1 MNGFYNVIKPIGW
14 SSSDLV
20 IKIRNLL
27 RRQLGKKVKVG
38 HLGTLDPLATGVLGV
53 AVGSATKLFDYFLTK
68 RKTYIATC
76 VLGKMTDTLDQG
88 GEVVERAEVPSLSDE
103 LIANTL
109 LSFIGDIDQIP
120 PAYSAKSINGIR
132 SYKLAKKGVNADLPK
147 CRVTIYN
154 CELLERT
161 SSDTFRFL
169 VECSGGTYIRSLCR
183 DIGARLDLPAY
194 MGSLE
199 RTRVGVMN
207 IDDAV
212 TIEEIIENITKGF
225 VSLDTF
231 GNTLQRLD
239 FSEDYRK
246 KLDNGVKVDVASD
259 EGLVFVSI
267 VGVFYAIGL
276 VKKGRL
282 EILARDL

>member
-1 MNGFYNVIKPIGW
+1 
-14 SSSDLV
+14 
-20 IKIRNLL
+20 
-27 RRQLGKKVKVG
+27 
-38 HLGTLDPLATGVLGV
+38 
-53 AVGSATKLFDYFLTK
+53 
-68 RKTYIATC
+68 
-76 VLGKMTDTLDQG
+76 
-88 GEVVERAEVPSLSDE
+88 
-103 LIANTL
+103 
-109 LSFIGDIDQIP
+109 
-120 PAYSAKSINGIR
+120 
-132 SYKLAKKGVNADLPK
+132 
-147 CRVTIYN
+147 
-154 CELLERT
+154 
-161 SSDTFRFL
+161 
-169 VECSGGTYIRSLCR
+169 
-183 DIGARLDLPAY
+183 
-194 MGSLE
+194 
-199 RTRVGVMN
+199 MN